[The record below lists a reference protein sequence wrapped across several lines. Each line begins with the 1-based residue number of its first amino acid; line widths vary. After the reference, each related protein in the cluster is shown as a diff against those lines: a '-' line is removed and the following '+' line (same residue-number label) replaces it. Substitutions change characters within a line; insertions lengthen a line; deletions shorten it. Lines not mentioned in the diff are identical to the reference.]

1 MKELDTLRRRVGI
14 VDRHIVEGL
23 ARRQH
28 LVTRIVAIK
37 IAAGLDLRD
46 RPQEGAVLAEVIR
59 LGREHGLDA
68 GYLTRL
74 YHPII
79 DHALDIQRE
88 LLLRGDADGSASRR
102 AVRVAYQGTE
112 GAYSHLAARKH
123 FAPVL
128 SRVVFAGLRTF
139 PEVTDAV
146 ESGEADYGVLPI
158 ENTTA
163 GSINEVYDLLR
174 RANVSI
180 VAEAVQEVDHCLLA
194 LEDVPLASLRRVY
207 SHPQALAQCSEFLAT
222 LAECRVESYADTAM
236 AVEKVRDDGDPAQ
249 AAIASEAAAEHFG
262 LRVLR
267 RGLANQPEN
276 FTRFVVVAREPR
288 TVDPRT
294 PCKTSLLLATDHRE
308 GALARCLDL
317 LATHHLNLTKL
328 ESRPV
333 PRTPWEYHFYI
344 DVEGNVADP
353 DTRDAL
359 EALRDQTRFLKV
371 LGCYPALAGL
381 SAPQKAGPGKVERH
395 SPACS
400 RALKATARKKPAAR
414 QGARKSR

>member
-1 MKELDTLRRRVGI
+1 MKELDALRRQVNT
-14 VDRHIVEGL
+14 VDRRIIEAL
-23 ARRQH
+23 ARRQD
-28 LVTRIVAIK
+28 LVSRIVAIK
-37 IAAGLDLRD
+37 VAEGRDLRD
-46 RPQEGAVLAEVIR
+46 RPREAAVLAAVIR

-68 GYLTRL
+68 GYVTRL
-74 YHPII
+74 FHPII
-79 DHALDIQRE
+79 DHAIDLQRE
-88 LLLRGDADGSASRR
+88 LLLRGDGGGSANT
-102 AVRVAYQGTE
+102 VRVAYQGTE

-128 SRVVFAGLRTF
+128 QRVAFAGLHSF

-146 ESGEADYGVLPI
+146 ESGEADYGVLPV

-174 RANVSI
+174 RANVAI

-194 LEDVPLASLRRVY
+194 LDDVPLAALRRVY
-207 SHPQALAQCSEFLAT
+207 SHPQALAQCSDFLAT
-222 LAECRVESYADTAM
+222 LAACRVESYLDTAM
-236 AVEKVRDDGDPAQ
+236 AVEKVRDDGDPTQ

-262 LRVLR
+262 LRVLK

-288 TVDPRT
+288 TVDVRT

-308 GALARCLDL
+308 GALARCLNL
-317 LATHHLNLTKL
+317 LSMHHLNLTKL
-328 ESRPV
+328 ESRPQ
-333 PRTPWEYHFYI
+333 PRTPWEYLFYI

-353 DTRDAL
+353 RTREAL
-359 EALRDQTRFLKV
+359 EALRDETRFLKV
-371 LGCYPALAGL
+371 LGSYPALTGL
-381 SAPQKAGPGKVERH
+381 SAPQKAGP
-395 SPACS
+395 
-400 RALKATARKKPAAR
+400 RKTAAR

>member
-1 MKELDTLRRRVGI
+1 MKELDALRRQVGT
-14 VDRHIVEGL
+14 VDRRIVADL
-23 ARRQH
+23 ARRQE
-28 LVTRIVAIK
+28 LVSRIVAIK
-37 IAAGLDLRD
+37 IAQGLELRD
-46 RPQEGAVLAEVIR
+46 RTQEAAVLSEVIR
-59 LGREHGLDA
+59 LGRLHGLDA
-68 GYLTRL
+68 GYMTRL
-74 YHPII
+74 FHPII
-79 DHALDIQRE
+79 DHSVDIQRE
-88 LLLRGDADGSASRR
+88 LLLRADVDGAATRR
-102 AVRVAYQGTE
+102 AVRVAYQGTD
-112 GAYSHLAARKH
+112 GAYSHLAAMKH

-128 SRVVFAGLRTF
+128 PRVVFAGLHSF
-139 PEVTDAV
+139 LDVTDAV
-146 ESGEADYGVLPI
+146 ESGQADYGVLPI

-174 RANVSI
+174 RVNVSI
-180 VAEAVQEVDHCLLA
+180 VGEAVQEVDHCLLV
-194 LEDVPLASLRRVY
+194 LDEVPLSDLRRVY

-222 LAECRVESYADTAM
+222 LKDCRVESYTDTAM
-236 AVEKVRDDGDPAQ
+236 AVEKVRDDGDPTQ
-249 AAIASEAAAEHFG
+249 AAIASEAAGEHFG

-288 TVDPRT
+288 AVDLRT

-308 GALARCLDL
+308 GALARCLNL

-328 ESRPV
+328 ESRPQ
-333 PRTPWEYHFYI
+333 PHTPWEYHFYI

-353 DTRDAL
+353 DTGEAL

-381 SAPQKAGPGKVERH
+381 SAPQKAGVSKR
-395 SPACS
+395 PA
-400 RALKATARKKPAAR
+400 TR

>member
-1 MKELDTLRRRVGI
+1 MKALELLRRQVSRQDG
-14 VDRHIVEGL
+14 RIVEAL
-23 ARRQH
+23 AQRQE
-28 LVTRIVAIK
+28 LVKRIVAIK
-37 IAAGLDLRD
+37 IENGLDLRD
-46 RPQEGAVLAEVIR
+46 RAREGAVLASVIR

-74 YHPII
+74 FHPII

-88 LLLRGDADGSASRR
+88 LLLREDGGGKAARL

-128 SRVVFAGLRTF
+128 QRVSFSGLNTF

-146 ESGEADYGVLPI
+146 EAGEADYGVLPI

-180 VAEAVQEVDHCLLA
+180 VGEAVQEVDHCLLA
-194 LEDVPLASLRRVY
+194 IEDVPLSSLKRVY
-207 SHPQALAQCSEFLAT
+207 SHPQALAQCSDFLAT
-222 LAECRVESYADTAM
+222 LTGCRVESYTDTAM
-236 AVEKVRDDGDPAQ
+236 AVEKVRDEGDVVQ
-249 AAIASEAAAEHFG
+249 AAIASEAAADHFG
-262 LRVLR
+262 LRVLK
-267 RGLANQPEN
+267 RGIANQPEN

-288 TVDPRT
+288 TVDLRT
-294 PCKTSLLLATDHRE
+294 PCKTSLVLSTDHRE

-328 ESRPV
+328 ESRPL
-333 PRTPWEYHFYI
+333 PRTPWEYLFYI
-344 DVEGNVADP
+344 DVEGNAAAP
-353 DTRDAL
+353 GTS
-359 EALRDQTRFLKV
+359 EALDKLRDETRFLKV
-371 LGCYPALAGL
+371 LGSYPALAGL
-381 SAPQKAGPGKVERH
+381 SAPQKAG
-395 SPACS
+395 
-400 RALKATARKKPAAR
+400 ARKTP
-414 QGARKSR
+414 KSAT